1 MKKIN
6 KNNKEIRLFGENFVK
21 NNKENYCLIV
31 DNKII
36 NHIEYYKINNKN
48 KVLKVTMF
56 EKNKV
61 TDMS

>member
-21 NNKENYCLIV
+21 NNKENYCLII

-36 NHIEYYKINNKN
+36 NLIEYYKINNKN
-48 KVLKVTMF
+48 KVLKVT
-56 EKNKV
+56 V
-61 TDMS
+61 L